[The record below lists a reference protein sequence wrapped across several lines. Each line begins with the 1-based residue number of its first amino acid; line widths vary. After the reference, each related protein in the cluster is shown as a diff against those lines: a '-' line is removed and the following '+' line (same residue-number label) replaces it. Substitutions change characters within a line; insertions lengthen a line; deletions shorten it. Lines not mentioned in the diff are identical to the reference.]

1 MKRYSLFLITLVLS
15 VINVMAE
22 PSLTVVDANVTNVCM
37 SKRLVRVF
45 DNYITA
51 EDCGMGLEVTVNLKV
66 EGLDGM
72 RILCIVNP
80 LDAEGNTMNDRQ
92 GEAHSTAAFN
102 VVGNSDN
109 CTVTV
114 PLPYNWLVTEETKAS
129 GKVMLGVTAMAI
141 GQEAGDMK
149 IFTID
154 ESKMNID
161 RSNLPNKLMGD
172 VLGGSTGED
181 GLLGGLMGSL
191 FGTADATSEE
201 ECPSCEGSRI
211 CPHCDGMGY
220 LDPTV
225 CRKCINDPGFCR
237 RCHGIG
243 TITREY
249 NFN

>member
-1 MKRYSLFLITLVLS
+1 MVLS
-15 VINVMAE
+15 VINTWAE
-22 PSLTVVDANVTNVCM
+22 PSITIADANVTNVCM

-45 DNYITA
+45 EDYITA
-51 EDCGMGLEVTVNLKV
+51 EDCGMGLEVTVNINA
-66 EGLDGM
+66 EGLDGQ
-72 RILCIVNP
+72 RVLCIVNP
-80 LDAEGNTMNDRQ
+80 LDANENTMNDKH

-109 CTVTV
+109 ITVTV
-114 PLPYNWLVTEETKAS
+114 PVPYNWLVTDETKAS
-129 GKVMLGVTAMAI
+129 GTIKLGVTAMAI
-141 GQEAGDMK
+141 GQETADMK

-161 RSNLPNKLMGD
+161 TSNLPNKLLGD
-172 VLGGSTGED
+172 VLGGSAGEG

-191 FGTADATSEE
+191 FGGADATSEE

-211 CPHCDGMGY
+211 CPYCDGLGY
-220 LDPTV
+220 LDPSA
-225 CRKCINDPGFCR
+225 CRKCIKDPGFCR
-237 RCHGIG
+237 RCKGTG